1 MSLNQKVALITGS
14 SSGIGCETA
23 IARAEN
29 GWMTYAT
36 MRDTKKQTNL
46 LDRAKA
52 KNLKLKAIELDVDKD
67 KSVEDAI
74 KSVKENEKR
83 IDLLVNNAGFSL
95 IGAAED
101 LSLEEVY
108 SVFNTNVFGVY
119 RTIRNVI
126 PIMRK
131 QGSGMI
137 INISSLNAI
146 FPSPFCSAYVASKCA
161 LEGITQSLRYELLD
175 FGIKVT
181 AIEPGAINTN
191 AVINGLRLAKK
202 VKQGSGSAY
211 GEITKKILNKTK
223 ELVTNGSHPK
233 LVANLIVQIANTSE
247 PEARYQV
254 GEDAKKLFER
264 RNKMNDKEFDTFMVN
279 MMKEFR
285 MNESFGLEKDK
296 S

>member
-14 SSGIGCETA
+14 SSGIGYETA
-23 IARAEN
+23 LALAEN

-46 LDRAKA
+46 LARAKD
-52 KNLKLKAIELDVDKD
+52 KNLKLKVIELDVDKD

-108 SVFNTNVFGVY
+108 SIFNTNVFGVY
-119 RTIRNVI
+119 RTIRNII

-131 QGSGMI
+131 QRSGMI

-161 LEGITQSLRYELLD
+161 LEGLTQSLRYELMD

-191 AVINGLRLAKK
+191 IVRNGLHLAKK
-202 VKQGSGSAY
+202 VQQGSGSVY
-211 GEITKKILNKTK
+211 EEITKKILNKSK
-223 ELVTNGSHPK
+223 ELVTNGSHPR
-233 LVANLIVQIANTSE
+233 LVANLIVQIANTNE
-247 PEARYQV
+247 PEVRYQV
-254 GEDAKKLFER
+254 GEGSEKLFDK
-264 RNKMNDKEFDTFMVN
+264 RNKMNDKDFDTFMVN
-279 MMKEFR
+279 MMKQFK
-285 MNESFGLEKDK
+285 MNQSFDLEKDK

>member
-1 MSLNQKVALITGS
+1 MSSNQKVAIITGS
-14 SSGIGCETA
+14 SSGIGYETA
-23 IARAEN
+23 FALAEN

-36 MRDTKKQTNL
+36 MRDTKKQNSL
-46 LDRAKA
+46 LDRAEA
-52 KNLKLKAIELDVDKD
+52 KNLKIRVIELDVDKD
-67 KSVEDAI
+67 KSVEEAI
-74 KSVKENEKR
+74 KSVKEKEKR

-108 SVFNTNVFGVY
+108 SIFNTNVFGVY
-119 RTIRNVI
+119 RSIRNVI

-131 QGSGMI
+131 QRSGMI

-161 LEGITQSLRYELLD
+161 LEGITQSLRYELMD

-191 AVINGLRLAKK
+191 VVRNGLRLVKK
-202 VKQGSGSAY
+202 VQHGSGSVY
-211 GEITKKILNKTK
+211 EEITKKILNKSK
-223 ELVTNGSHPK
+223 ELVTNGSHPR
-233 LVANLIVQIANTSE
+233 LVANLIVQIANTNE
-247 PEARYQV
+247 PEVRYQV
-254 GEDAKKLFER
+254 GEDAEKLYDT

-279 MMKEFR
+279 MMKQFG
-285 MNESFGLEKDK
+285 MNQSFDLEKDK
-296 S
+296 Y

>member
-1 MSLNQKVALITGS
+1 MSSNQKVAIITGS
-14 SSGIGCETA
+14 SSGIGYETA
-23 IARAEN
+23 FALAEN

-36 MRDTKKQTNL
+36 MRDTKKQNSL
-46 LDRAKA
+46 LDRAEA
-52 KNLKLKAIELDVDKD
+52 KNLKIKVIELDVDKD
-67 KSVEDAI
+67 KSVEEAI
-74 KSVKENEKR
+74 KSVKENENR

-108 SVFNTNVFGVY
+108 SIFNTNVFGVY
-119 RTIRNVI
+119 RSIRNVI

-131 QGSGMI
+131 QRSGMI

-161 LEGITQSLRYELLD
+161 LEGITQSLRYELMD

-191 AVINGLRLAKK
+191 VVRNGLRLVKK
-202 VKQGSGSAY
+202 VQHGSGSVY
-211 GEITKKILNKTK
+211 EEITKKILNKSK
-223 ELVTNGSHPK
+223 ELVTNASHPR
-233 LVANLIVQIANTSE
+233 LVANLIVQIANTNE
-247 PEARYQV
+247 PEVRYQV
-254 GEDAKKLFER
+254 GEDAEKLYDT

-279 MMKEFR
+279 MMKQFG
-285 MNESFGLEKDK
+285 MNESFDLEKDK
-296 S
+296 Y

>member
-1 MSLNQKVALITGS
+1 MSSNQKVAIITGS
-14 SSGIGCETA
+14 SSGIGYETA
-23 IARAEN
+23 FALAEN

-36 MRDTKKQTNL
+36 MRDTKKQNSL
-46 LDRAKA
+46 LDRAEA
-52 KNLKLKAIELDVDKD
+52 KNLKIKVIELDVDKD
-67 KSVEDAI
+67 KSVEEAI
-74 KSVKENEKR
+74 KSVKEKEKR

-108 SVFNTNVFGVY
+108 SIFNTNVFGVY
-119 RTIRNVI
+119 RSIRNVI

-191 AVINGLRLAKK
+191 VARNGLRLAKK
-202 VKQGSGSAY
+202 VQQGSGSAY
-211 GEITKKILNKTK
+211 GEITKKILNKSK
-223 ELVTNGSHPK
+223 ELITNGAHPK
-233 LVANLIVQIANTSE
+233 LVANLIVQVANTNE

-254 GEDAKKLFER
+254 GEDAKKLFDK
-264 RNKMNDKEFDTFMVN
+264 RNKMNDREFDTFMVN

-285 MNESFGLEKDK
+285 MNESFDFEKGN